1 MKNIFKKENGITG
14 IDITISII
22 IFIMGAAVIFNFY
35 QKLYEISVE
44 YKANEIIIGYLTEI
58 CEEIDYENY
67 DNITQDRVNEI
78 IKLAEIPSQYK
89 ITYTIKNYK
98 EENAKAED
106 DVKKVIMKVEYNIG
120 NQNRNFIFPKTK
132 VRE

>member
-22 IFIMGAAVIFNFY
+22 IFIMGAAVIFNLY